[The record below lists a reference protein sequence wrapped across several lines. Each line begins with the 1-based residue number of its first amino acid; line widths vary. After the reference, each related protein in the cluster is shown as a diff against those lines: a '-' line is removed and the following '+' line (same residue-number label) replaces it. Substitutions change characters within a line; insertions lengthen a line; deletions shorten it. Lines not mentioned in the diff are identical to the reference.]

1 MTDNPDFERR
11 LSEQAVRVF
20 AEEWV
25 LAITPLVDALHVGS
39 HMRVNTR
46 RAFLHATRELRA
58 TQDYRI
64 SFMQILRA
72 LGNRIAISRQDLHEP
87 LCEIF
92 TYFMQGHPN
101 PAAYAGF
108 DFYRWV
114 ARRSAG

>member
-1 MTDNPDFERR
+1 MADDRAFERR
-11 LSEQAVRVF
+11 LSEEAIRVF

-25 LAITPLVDALHVGS
+25 LAITPVIDLLSVASRPRVDE
-39 HMRVNTR
+39 R
-46 RAFLHATRELRA
+46 RSFFHGVKRLQE
-58 TQDYRI
+58 TQNYPI
-64 SFMQILRA
+64 TFMQILKA
-72 LGNRIAISRQDLHEP
+72 LGNRIAITSVDLHDS
-87 LCEIF
+87 LCGLF